1 MLCQFHA
8 LPTEARV
15 QGMKERDF
23 LWCLVNQLLDEEEEL
38 ERMCPA
44 CRTQAQENRCP
55 VCGGLVWETEGE
67 VNPAFDMERFLA
79 MKGESRG

>member
-1 MLCQFHA
+1 MLRQFRA
-8 LPTEARV
+8 LPTEKRV
-15 QGMKERDF
+15 QDMKERDF

-55 VCGGLVWETEGE
+55 ACGGLVWKAEEE
-67 VNPAFDMERFLA
+67 INPSFDMERFLG
-79 MKGESRG
+79 MKGESQR